1 MVVKANIHEWR
12 KLHKDILTEG
22 QLVARDMIPGSEGM
36 FKFGRNPSVGTSEE
50 DIWDGGGTY
59 TWLTAAQTLEVVSD
73 TVGDGPAGTGA
84 RTVSVT
90 GLDSDYNVVSDTVIL
105 QGDTIVLTTQKFLR
119 VYRAGVETA
128 GTSEKNNANIYF
140 FGSTDTAVLTAQIT
154 KEKGQTLMCI
164 YTIPDSYVG
173 YLHDLSF
180 YPGDASKILTAAM
193 YTKAQGGAWR
203 NKLTLDLHTA
213 LPQPISYHP
222 PIPARTDI
230 RLSGTFSTANAAS
243 ASFTILLE
251 KQ

>member
-1 MVVKANIHEWR
+1 MAKANIHEWR
-12 KLHKDILTEG
+12 KLNKDILTDG
-22 QLVARDMIPGSEGM
+22 QLVARGMIPGSEGM

-59 TWLTAAQTLEVVSD
+59 TWLTTAQTLEVVSD

-140 FGSTDTAVLTAQIT
+140 WGSTDTAVLTAQIT

-164 YTIPDSYVG
+164 YTIPDSYIG
-173 YLHDLSF
+173 YIHDITF
-180 YPGDASKILTAAM
+180 YPGDVNKILTAEL
-193 YTKAQGGAWR
+193 YTRAPGSSWR
-203 NKLTLDLHTA
+203 ARIVADLHTSTPHPLSFHPA
-213 LPQPISYHP
+213 L
-222 PIPARTDI
+222 PARTDI
-230 RLSGTFSTANAAS
+230 RLAGIFDVANPAS
-243 ASFTILLE
+243 ATFTVLLE